1 MADIKVNTQKLRDTA
16 SQLNTMNSR
25 LRNEESTMR
34 QQQRTLTS
42 QWDGPSNDVFDQ
54 AFNRNVNE
62 FANFITLITDY
73 ANALNKYADDYERME
88 RANQQIAS
96 TR

>member
-1 MADIKVNTQKLRDTA
+1 MADIKVSTQKLRDTA